1 MWRLSRTEQS
11 LFSILIIDMSDSPL
25 DTMSARA
32 RALLADLV
40 NRVDTPSDWAERYA
54 NALDPTHPVQLHLAI
69 FVEPFLSWVID
80 GTKTVESRFSSVRC
94 APWDAVKENDVVL
107 MKQSSG
113 PVVGTFI
120 VGFVSSYRIT
130 GGDLDDIR
138 CLFGDSI
145 RAEDDEFW
153 ANRSGAK
160 YATLMGIAA
169 HHRIQP
175 TPIPKRDRR
184 GWVVIGGD
192 RSNQSSP
199 IDV

>member
-1 MWRLSRTEQS
+1 
-11 LFSILIIDMSDSPL
+11 MSDSSL
-25 DTMSARA
+25 DMMAA
-32 RALLADLV
+32 AVWALVADLA
-40 NRVDTPSDWAERYA
+40 NKSDTPPDWAGRYA

-94 APWDAVKENDVVL
+94 APWDAVNENDVVL

-113 PVVGTFI
+113 PVVGSF
-120 VGFVSSYRIT
+120 VVSFVSSYRIAE
-130 GGDLDDIR
+130 GDLDDIGG
-138 CLFGDSI
+138 LFGDSI
-145 RAEDDEFW
+145 RAEDNEFW

-169 HHRIQP
+169 HHRIEP

-184 GWVVIGGD
+184 GWVVIGRV
-192 RSNQSSP
+192 RSNQSSA
-199 IDV
+199 IDGV